1 MTNPAQA
8 MRMLITYA
16 VCIPMAIFVGYLLTD
31 PMDYGT
37 LGIFGLIALLLL
49 SPFFIKYHYSF
60 LIFGLA
66 CPATCFFLLGRPPL
80 AQVVVILSLG
90 IAIIERA
97 INSEKRFISVPCMTW
112 PLLYTIAMALFTAE
126 MTGGI
131 GLHALGGDTG
141 GGKKYLNLFIGVAT
155 FFALT
160 SRRIPKERRRFY
172 IALYLLPGALAVL
185 GDLFPF
191 LPSPL
196 NYINLL
202 FPPTQQVMTDDVA
215 LGTTRFSAFGS
226 AAGVFA
232 IYLIAK
238 HGLRGIFRAD
248 KPFRFLGFII
258 FFSLTML
265 GGYRT
270 VLITYIMIGGS
281 LFFLEGL
288 YRTRVM
294 LVVILSLIIGG
305 ALASTFSDK
314 LPYTFQ
320 RAMSFIPGLKFD
332 PKVLADAEGSK
343 QWRETMWRD
352 VWPKVPQYLLVGK
365 GYALSREDFQ
375 YMGGGAFEGLGV
387 GQDASQQGLAISG
400 DYHNG
405 SLSIL
410 MPFGI
415 WGAISYLWVA
425 LAGLYI
431 LYRNYQY
438 GDPELKTF
446 NTFIFVLQLQGIIGF
461 FLIVGAYAES
471 IGQMTR
477 LIGFSIALNW
487 GICGPKA
494 VPVPVPRVRPLPQPG
509 TRPLPA

>member
-37 LGIFGLIALLLL
+37 MGIFGLIALLLL
-49 SPFFIKYHYSF
+49 SPFFIKYHYPF

-66 CPATCFFLLGRPPL
+66 CPVTCFFLLGKPPM

-90 IAIIERA
+90 IAVIERTL
-97 INSEKRFISVPCMTW
+97 NSEKRFISVPAMTW
-112 PLLYTIAMALFTAE
+112 PLLYTVAMVVFTAE

-141 GGKKYLNLFIGVAT
+141 GGKKYLSLFIGVAT

-160 SRRIPKERRRFY
+160 SRPIPKARRGFY
-172 IALYLLPGALAVL
+172 IALFMLPAALGAI

-202 FPPTQQVMTDDVA
+202 FPPTQQVISGDVA
-215 LGTTRFSAFGS
+215 LGVTRFSAFGS
-226 AAGVFA
+226 TAGVFA
-232 IYLIAK
+232 TYMIAK
-238 HGLRGIFRAD
+238 HGLRGIFRMD
-248 KPFRFLGFII
+248 KPIRCLTVMVLLV
-258 FFSLTML
+258 LTML

-270 VLITYIMIGGS
+270 VLITYIMIGGM
-281 LFFLEGL
+281 LFFMEGL

-294 LVVILSLIIGG
+294 PVAILALIVGGSL
-305 ALASTFSDK
+305 AVPFSDK

-332 PKVLADAEGSK
+332 SQVLADGENSK
-343 QWRETMWRD
+343 QWRETMWHD
-352 VWPKVPQYLLVGK
+352 LWPKVPQYLLLGK
-365 GYALSREDFQ
+365 GYSLSREDFE

-387 GQDASQQGLAISG
+387 GQDASQQGLAIAG
-400 DYHNG
+400 DYHSG
-405 SLSIL
+405 PLSTL

-415 WGAISYLWVA
+415 WGAISYLWAA
-425 LAGLYI
+425 LASI
-431 LYRNYQY
+431 FIMYRNFRY
-438 GDPELKTF
+438 GDLEVKHF
-446 NTFIFVLQLQGIIGF
+446 NAFLFALSLQAFIGYF
-461 FLIVGAYAES
+461 FLIGAYSEA
-471 IGQMTR
+471 IGGIAKLTG
-477 LIGFSIALNW
+477 ISIALNW
-487 GICGPKA
+487 GVCGPKPA
-494 VPVPVPRVRPLPQPG
+494 PAPVSSVKTLPNPRA
-509 TRPLPA
+509 RPLPA